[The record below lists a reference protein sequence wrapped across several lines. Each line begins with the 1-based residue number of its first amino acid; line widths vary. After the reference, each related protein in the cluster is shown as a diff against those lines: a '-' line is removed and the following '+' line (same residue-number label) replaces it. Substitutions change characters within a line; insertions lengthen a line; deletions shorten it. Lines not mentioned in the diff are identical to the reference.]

1 MVDWT
6 TFKETTFPDT
16 LSQIHVDTRDFCF
29 LISDDNFDFDI
40 SKIQNYPDRFFHTI
54 ESVKSVFEDLYTR
67 SGGWANWRYLA
78 LKGEG
83 EKSSENWNLKYIRV
97 YNTKLGFV
105 ICGNDNKALSKSVL
119 NSEMESQEILN
130 TH

>member
-1 MVDWT
+1 
-6 TFKETTFPDT
+6 
-16 LSQIHVDTRDFCF
+16 LR
-29 LISDDNFDFDI
+29 
-40 SKIQNYPDRFFHTI
+40 NYPDRFFHTI

-67 SGGWANWRYLA
+67 SGGSAEWRYLA

-97 YNTKLGFV
+97 YKTQMGFV

-119 NSEMESQEILN
+119 NSEMESKEILN